1 MKKMSV
7 SFDSS
12 IPIPDFTLPSTEG
25 GRMLGTRDFRQRS
38 NLIILLMH
46 SWSCDSC
53 RRVLASLRDRRDF
66 FTWLDTRVVAIVR
79 EPLIKLAGAEAVLG
93 PEMTLLA
100 DEDGQVTALFREG
113 PDNNQPM
120 LVIADRFGAMFEK
133 MELDE
138 GEEIDFG
145 EVESTLL
152 FIATQ
157 CPECGRPDV
166 ESLY

>member
-25 GRMLGTRDFRQRS
+25 GRILGSRDFRQHS
-38 NLIILLMH
+38 NLVILLMH

-53 RRVLASLRDRRDF
+53 RRLVASLHDRREF
-66 FTWLDTRVVAIVR
+66 FSWLDIRVVVIVE

-100 DEDGQVTALFREG
+100 DEDGKVTASFREG
-113 PDNNQPM
+113 AGNDHP
-120 LVIADRFGAMFEK
+120 LVVIADRFGAIFEK

-145 EVESTLL
+145 EMESTLL
-152 FIATQ
+152 FIATL
-157 CPECGRPDV
+157 CPECGRPDG
-166 ESLY
+166 ESTY